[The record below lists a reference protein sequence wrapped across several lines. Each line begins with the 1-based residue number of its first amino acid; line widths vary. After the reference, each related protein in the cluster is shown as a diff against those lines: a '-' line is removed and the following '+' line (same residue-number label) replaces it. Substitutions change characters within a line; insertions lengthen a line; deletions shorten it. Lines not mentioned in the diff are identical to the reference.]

1 MSRIRKVY
9 KKEDTFEAIFKDE
22 FISSLN
28 KSGKKDKNNIANDDK
43 NKQFITNEAME
54 KLNQID
60 VRIEN
65 NFKKLNIQNKPSEL
79 KKNEQECVYDE
90 NFILENNIPIN
101 KNEDYES
108 VCENIY
114 ENLYENE
121 LEEEKVQKLNNFIE
135 ENKESQQYENKKRT
149 FNEAFKEDSNNKLH
163 DKDSG
168 KKNKLD

>member
-22 FISSLN
+22 FVNSLN
-28 KSGKKDKNNIANDDK
+28 KNGKKDKNDDK
-43 NKQFITNEAME
+43 NKPFLTNEAME

-65 NFKKLNIQNKPSEL
+65 NFKKLNIQSKAFEQ

-90 NFILENNIPIN
+90 NFIVENNIPVN

-108 VCENIY
+108 VCENVY

-121 LEEEKVQKLNNFIE
+121 LEGENVQKLNFIE

-149 FNEAFKEDSNNKLH
+149 FNEAFKEDRSNNLH
-163 DKDSG
+163 EKDSG
-168 KKNKLD
+168 KKNKID